1 MEIELLGNMFWF
13 LFGGLCYSVTASFLK
28 IYKFVSIFKDVEASL
43 INLLKVMDN
52 NYSVFIN
59 IRKRIAREMMEEK
72 PHLFKEVEVVE
83 RFDRLQ
89 YTNWRRNV
97 LLKYLVKVPP
107 RYNKYLDPWLKRE
120 LEKTRKEL
128 RNGNIRLEK

>member
-13 LFGGLCYSVTASFLK
+13 LFGALCYSVAASFLK

-97 LLKYLVKVPP
+97 LLKYLIKVPP
-107 RYNKYLDPWLKRE
+107 RYNKYLDPWLERE